1 MKKTLYLMRH
11 GQTLFNK
18 RHLIQGWC
26 DSPLTDFGIYQAQ
39 IAGQYFREQGIR
51 FDTAFSS
58 TSERAC
64 DTLEI
69 VTDGKMPY
77 ERIKGLKEWNF
88 GVFEG
93 ENEELNP
100 SIPYENFF
108 VYYGGES
115 QLELQERI
123 NNTIC
128 SLMKEAKGNSILIVS
143 HGAAIR
149 NFARVWENYEKTT
162 INNRMTNCCIL
173 KFTYSNDIFY
183 LEEVINH
190 DFSNWNNNSIQ

>member
-1 MKKTLYLMRH
+1 MRH

-39 IAGQYFREQGIR
+39 VASEYFKKYGII
-51 FDTAFSS
+51 FDSAFSS

-77 ERIKGLKEWNF
+77 KRIKGLKEWNF
-88 GVFEG
+88 GIFEG
-93 ENEELNP
+93 ESEDLNP
-100 SIPYENFF
+100 SIPYNDFF

-123 NNTIC
+123 N
-128 SLMKEAKGNSILIVS
+128 SLMKEGTGNSILIVS

-149 NFARVWENYEKTT
+149 NFARVWEKYEQTT
-162 INNRMTNCCIL
+162 IENRMTNCCIL

-183 LEEVINH
+183 LEEVIHH
-190 DFSNWNNNSIQ
+190 DFSNWNNNSNQ